1 MITLIANKFQESD
14 HLMLLMTGVT
24 VVIILIAG
32 FVRTYPQYSEKIF
45 SKGEVEQVSDF
56 LFEYLQ
62 EGDVVVV
69 TSPDTVVLKYYL
81 MRNNIDNEYTEL
93 TKGKE
98 ITRSIVVVNQAQGQ
112 TLEYVLERRSFLD
125 DVRVDS
131 AEEIYQSRRFILY
144 QVSNK

>member
-1 MITLIANKFQESD
+1 M
-14 HLMLLMTGVT
+14 
-24 VVIILIAG
+24 
-32 FVRTYPQYSEKIF
+32 
-45 SKGEVEQVSDF
+45 EQVSDF
-56 LFEYLQ
+56 LSDYLQ
-62 EGDVVVV
+62 KGDVVVV

-81 MRNNIDNEYTEL
+81 MRNNIDKEYTEL
-93 TKGKE
+93 VKGKE

-112 TLEYVLERRSFLD
+112 TLEYVLDRRSFLD